1 MKYYTTKEVAEYL
14 RVNVRTIREWYRQG
28 KIKGVKPGGKNILF
42 TKEQLDAILKS
53 KEVSRNWFS
62 KIFSGKNKKHI
73 NAQTA

>member
-1 MKYYTTKEVAEYL
+1 MQYYTTKEAAEYL
-14 RVNVRTIREWYRQG
+14 RVDVETIRTWYRKG

-62 KIFSGKNKKHI
+62 NIFSGKNKKHI
-73 NAQTA
+73 DAQTA